1 MNNQIVINE
10 LLKQINTTLSP
21 TKQARFEF
29 LIARRDMGLITDEEF
44 KELLKITEEIEK
56 NDTLRLMRI
65 AKLADL
71 TSMSLPEI
79 VDFYNL

>member
-10 LLKQINTTLSP
+10 LLKQINRTLSP

-29 LIARRDMGLITDEEF
+29 LIARRDKGIITDEEF